1 VAGPIDVVYQDVA
14 QMDQA
19 RILFENLSAFCSDGA
34 WGMIA
39 IKARSI
45 DSTSDVK
52 VVYKKEISALDNY
65 GLEIVETVNLEPLE
79 KDHMMVV
86 VRVTG

>member
-1 VAGPIDVVYQDVA
+1 
-14 QMDQA
+14 
-19 RILFENLSAFCSDGA
+19 
-34 WGMIA
+34 MIA

-45 DSTSDVK
+45 DSTADVRT
-52 VVYKKEISALDNY
+52 VYNKEISTLDNY
-65 GLEIVETVNLEPLE
+65 GLEIVETIDLEPLE